1 MAEQEHQER
10 TEQATPR
17 KRQKAREK
25 GQVARSRDLTS
36 IVSTGGVILVMYLAG
51 RHLADNAIHLTS
63 GLLSLDYGTNAIYVL
78 KAASLKGMIV
88 LMPFLAVVFCL
99 AIATGFL
106 QGGMI
111 FKPLELKLEAVNP
124 INGIKKMFSING
136 FTEFLKSLMKF
147 SIGAYLFYAVIK
159 NNLYTLPSLMD
170 MGVRGIA
177 VNTSLL
183 ILKVVTYGVLCFL
196 AIAIIDYFFQKWQFE
211 RSIRMSMKEL
221 KEEHKESEGDPYIKS
236 KIKSIQKE
244 MAMRRMMQEVPK
256 ATVVITNPVHL
267 AVALKYEG
275 KKMSAPKIV
284 AKGADVLAE
293 KIKEI
298 ARKKGVP
305 IIEDKPLARMLYK
318 VEIGSYIPE
327 DLYRAVAKILAY
339 VYKMRGAA

>member
-1 MAEQEHQER
+1 MAEHEHQER

-36 IVSTGGVILVMYLAG
+36 IVSTGGVILIMYLTG

-63 GLLSLDYGTNAIYVL
+63 GLLSLDYGTNAITVL
-78 KAASLKGMIV
+78 KAASLKGMMA
-88 LMPFLAVVFCL
+88 LMPFLTVAFGLAV
-99 AIATGFL
+99 ATGFL
-106 QGGMI
+106 QGGLI

-136 FTEFLKSLMKF
+136 LTEFLKSLMKF
-147 SIGAYLFYAVIK
+147 SIGAYLLYAVIK
-159 NNLYTLPSLMD
+159 NDLYALPSLMD
-170 MGVRGIA
+170 MGHRGIA
-177 VNTSLL
+177 VTISLL
-183 ILKVVTYGVLCFL
+183 ILKVATYGVLCFL

-244 MAMRRMMQEVPK
+244 MAMKRMMQEVPK

-275 KKMSAPKIV
+275 KSMSAPKII

-293 KIKEI
+293 KIKET

-305 IIEDKPLARMLYK
+305 IVEDKPLARMLYK

>member
-1 MAEQEHQER
+1 MAEHEHQER

-25 GQVARSRDLTS
+25 GQVVRSRDLTS
-36 IVSTGGVILVMYLAG
+36 IISTGGIILVMYLSG

-63 GLLSLDYGTNAIYVL
+63 GLLSLNYGTNAFDVL
-78 KAASLKGMIV
+78 KIASLKGIMV
-88 LMPFLAVVFCL
+88 LMPFLAVAFGL
-99 AIATGFL
+99 AVTTGFL

-124 INGIKKMFSING
+124 INGIKKMFSMNG
-136 FTEFLKSLMKF
+136 FTEFLKSLIKF
-147 SIGAYLFYAVIK
+147 SVGAFLFYAVIK

-177 VNTSLL
+177 VTTSILL
-183 ILKVVTYGVLCFL
+183 LKVITYGVLCFL
-196 AIAIIDYFFQKWQFE
+196 AVAIIDYFFQKWQFE

-275 KKMSAPKIV
+275 KDMTAPKIV

-298 ARKKGVP
+298 ARRKGVP
-305 IIEDKPLARMLYK
+305 IVEDKPLARMLYK
-318 VEIGSYIPE
+318 VEIGSYIPD